1 MLYCDRIYLSVGN
14 DINRTIES
22 TEGIN
27 YHYWCFL
34 EKGFTFQPYACNGC
48 HDILMMYGSLSNVAI
63 LNIDDADFCYI
74 IIKCEVIKVINN
86 IDLTEKSR
94 TI

>member
-1 MLYCDRIYLSVGN
+1 MLYYDRIYLPVGN
-14 DINRTIES
+14 DINKTTES
-22 TEGIN
+22 AEGFN

-48 HDILMMYGSLSNVAI
+48 HDILMMSGSLSNVAI
-63 LNIDDADFCYI
+63 LNIDGTDSCCI
-74 IIKCEVIKVINN
+74 IIKCEVINVINN
-86 IDLTEKSR
+86 IDLTEKNR